1 MISPKKKLRIL
12 IADDHEMVRQG
23 LRRVLETRPDWEVCG
38 EAANGRK
45 AVEQA
50 RRLRPDVVV
59 LDLSMP
65 LVSGLVATRQIRK
78 ALPQTEV
85 LILTMHDSDELIRE
99 VLAAGARG
107 YLLKTDAGTVL
118 LAAVESVSRHE
129 PFFTSKVEDLILRG
143 FLTPEPGA
151 AAAAATTRGTL
162 TNREGQVLDLV
173 ADGLSSKEIAK
184 TLGLSVKTVET
195 HRSNLMRKLNLH
207 SVAAVV
213 RYGLSRGAIG
223 P

>member
-1 MISPKKKLRIL
+1 MRSPKNKLRIL

-23 LRRVLETRPDWEVCG
+23 LRRVLGTRPNWEVCG
-38 EAANGRK
+38 EAANGQE
-45 AVEQA
+45 AVDQA

-65 LVSGLVATRQIRK
+65 LLSGLVATREIRK

-85 LILTMHDSDELIRE
+85 LIFTMHDSEHLIRE

-129 PFFTSKVEDLILRG
+129 PFFTTKVGSLVLRG

-151 AAAAATTRGTL
+151 AAAATRGTL
-162 TNREGQVLDLV
+162 TKREEQVLDLV
-173 ADGLSSKEIAK
+173 AEGLSSKEIAK
-184 TLGLSVKTVET
+184 TLGLSAKTVET

-207 SVAAVV
+207 SVGAVI
-213 RYGLSRGAIG
+213 RYGLSRTAII

>member
-1 MISPKKKLRIL
+1 MRLPKKKLRIL

-143 FLTPEPGA
+143 FLTPDPGA
-151 AAAAATTRGTL
+151 AAAAATRRTL

-173 ADGLSSKEIAK
+173 AECLSSKEIANM
-184 TLGLSVKTVET
+184 LSLSVKTVET

-207 SVAAVV
+207 SVASVV
-213 RYGLSRGAIG
+213 RYGIMWGAIG

>member
-1 MISPKKKLRIL
+1 MRLPKKKLRIL

-38 EAANGRK
+38 EAANGQE
-45 AVEQA
+45 AVDQA

-65 LVSGLVATRQIRK
+65 QVGGLVATRQIRK

-143 FLTPEPGA
+143 FLTPDPGA
-151 AAAAATTRGTL
+151 AAAATRPTL

-173 ADGLSSKEIAK
+173 AECLSSKEIANM
-184 TLGLSVKTVET
+184 LSLSVKTVET

-213 RYGLSRGAIG
+213 RYGIMRGAIG
-223 P
+223 Q

>member
-1 MISPKKKLRIL
+1 MRLPKKKLRIL

-23 LRRVLETRPDWEVCG
+23 LRRVLGTRPDWEVCG
-38 EAANGRK
+38 EAANGQE
-45 AVEQA
+45 AVDQA

-65 LVSGLVATRQIRK
+65 QVSGLVATREIRK

-85 LILTMHDSDELIRE
+85 LIFTMHDSEQLIRE

-118 LAAVESVSRHE
+118 LAAVESVSRHQ
-129 PFFTSKVEDLILRG
+129 PFFTSKVGSLVLRG

-151 AAAAATTRGTL
+151 AAGEAARGTL
-162 TNREGQVLDLV
+162 TKREEQVLDLV
-173 ADGLSSKEIAK
+173 TEGLSSKEIAK

>member
-1 MISPKKKLRIL
+1 MRLPKKKLRIL

-23 LRRVLETRPDWEVCG
+23 LRRVLGTRPDWDVCG

-59 LDLSMP
+59 LDLTMP
-65 LVSGLVATRQIRK
+65 LVNGLAATQQIRK

-85 LILTMHDSDELIRE
+85 LILTMHDSDELIRD
-99 VLAAGARG
+99 VLTAGARG
-107 YLLKTDAGTVL
+107 YVLKSDGGTVL
-118 LAAVESVSRHE
+118 LAAVESVSRHQ
-129 PFFTSKVEDLILRG
+129 PFFTSKVEDIILRG
-143 FLTPEPGA
+143 FLKPDPGA
-151 AAAAATTRGTL
+151 ATAATTRGTL
-162 TNREGQVLDLV
+162 TNREGQILDLV
-173 ADGLSSKEIAK
+173 AEGQSSKEIANI
-184 TLGLSVKTVET
+184 LSLSVKTVET

-207 SVAAVV
+207 SVAAVI
-213 RYGLSRGAIG
+213 RYGIMRGAIG

>member
-1 MISPKKKLRIL
+1 MRLPKKKLRIL

-50 RRLRPDVVV
+50 RRLQPDVVV

-129 PFFTSKVEDLILRG
+129 AFFTSKVEDLILRG
-143 FLTPEPGA
+143 FLTPDPGA
-151 AAAAATTRGTL
+151 AAAAATRPTL

-173 ADGLSSKEIAK
+173 AECLSSKEIANM
-184 TLGLSVKTVET
+184 LSLSVKTVET

-213 RYGLSRGAIG
+213 RYGIMRGAIG

>member
-1 MISPKKKLRIL
+1 MRLPKKKLRIL

-50 RRLRPDVVV
+50 RRLQPDVVV

-118 LAAVESVSRHE
+118 LAAVESVSRHQ
-129 PFFTSKVEDLILRG
+129 PFFPRKSGVSSC
-143 FLTPEPGA
+143 A
-151 AAAAATTRGTL
+151 AFSRPSRARRRARRPAA
-162 TNREGQVLDLV
+162 
-173 ADGLSSKEIAK
+173 
-184 TLGLSVKTVET
+184 
-195 HRSNLMRKLNLH
+195 
-207 SVAAVV
+207 
-213 RYGLSRGAIG
+213 

>member
-50 RRLRPDVVV
+50 RRLQPDVVV

-129 PFFTSKVEDLILRG
+129 AFFTSKVEDLILRG
-143 FLTPEPGA
+143 FLKPDPGA
-151 AAAAATTRGTL
+151 AAAAATRPTL

-173 ADGLSSKEIAK
+173 AECLSSKEIANM
-184 TLGLSVKTVET
+184 LSLSVKTVET

-207 SVAAVV
+207 SVASVV
-213 RYGLSRGAIG
+213 RYGIMRGAIG